1 MADTTHW
8 TGFATVVIRIDR
20 FASGGA
26 EAKYEME
33 DALESMVDEM
43 EGKYAGVKDTKVE
56 QLDVKKLQ
64 DN

>member
-1 MADTTHW
+1 MADTAHW

-20 FASGGA
+20 FAEGGV
-26 EAKYEME
+26 EAKNDMQ
-33 DALESMVDEM
+33 DALESVTEDI
-43 EGKYAGVKDTKVE
+43 EGKYAGVKDAKVE

>member
-1 MADTTHW
+1 MTDTTHW

-20 FASGGA
+20 FADGGA

-33 DALESMVDEM
+33 DALESMVGDI
-43 EGKYAGVKDTKVE
+43 EGKYSGVKDARVE